1 MLSRVVFRGVENAIL
16 LAEHVRAVIAGHAQE
31 GLTGVLVQ
39 PHRFRRAAAEG
50 RRAHFAYAVE
60 VVLHDD
66 DADGDL
72 VVFVRVK
79 ILDEEGDQAVFV
91 RFGGVVQGRLR
102 GAGDGNIRVFNRLA
116 VRVPD
121 DEAELLARERDDGKI
136 HAVHGADVFL
146 LVVGELVRCREELVR
161 GCAGQ
166 HAGGGIGGVKTR
178 GEIELVLFEQIVIL
192 IVIARDGF
200 DDGLELSHV
209 LAHAQRE
216 AQPRL
221 LGQGG
226 GFQTVQVV
234 VDGQPPLLQL
244 VAIEGEPVAQLLQRS
259 GDGAEGGAPACFR
272 QFQQLGAVEDFVH

>member
-1 MLSRVVFRGVENAIL
+1 M
-16 LAEHVRAVIAGHAQE
+16 
-31 GLTGVLVQ
+31 
-39 PHRFRRAAAEG
+39 
-50 RRAHFAYAVE
+50 
-60 VVLHDD
+60 
-66 DADGDL
+66 
-72 VVFVRVK
+72 
-79 ILDEEGDQAVFV
+79 
-91 RFGGVVQGRLR
+91 
-102 GAGDGNIRVFNRLA
+102 
-116 VRVPD
+116 
-121 DEAELLARERDDGKI
+121 
-136 HAVHGADVFL
+136 
-146 LVVGELVRCREELVR
+146 
-161 GCAGQ
+161 
-166 HAGGGIGGVKTR
+166 
-178 GEIELVLFEQIVIL
+178 LFEQIVIL